1 MGICCADGADG
12 EGIAWMMPTV
22 EEGAEGDGE
31 ENEFDFLPL
40 GVGLFCPCAK
50 RLALEAS
57 EIQSLT
63 HFQKSSFYSQK
74 MQSS

>member
-12 EGIAWMMPTV
+12 EGAAWLMPAA
-22 EEGAEGDGE
+22 EEGADEGDGE

-40 GVGLFCPCAK
+40 VAGLFCPCAK

-57 EIQSLT
+57 ETRNSSFK
-63 HFQKSSFYSQK
+63 HFQKK
-74 MQSS
+74 IIIL